1 MKTTAQPGEKVRQFA
16 PVLVRS
22 TIESTITDTTITTT
36 TTVTI
41 VTTNTGEG
49 HDRPKKDL
57 GDPEDGNRSNVA
69 EDTGQDRA

>member
-36 TTVTI
+36 TVTL

-57 GDPEDGNRSNVA
+57 GDPEDRNRSNVA

>member
-22 TIESTITDTTITTT
+22 TIESTITDTT
-36 TTVTI
+36 VTL